1 MPPDNHSFFYIL
13 YSFRQIASFSSFRSA
28 AKKQKMMCENAYRRR
43 RHFLFFMGV
52 FAASRF
58 GTFGSA
64 FALAA
69 PSGFSITKHNKLCG
83 GLRRPAYVQLRGY
96 YNRTQQGAS
105 PVTQA
110 RNALALNIPTDMF
123 VLLPMFS
130 SKPKRKLCGG
140 LCRPAYVQLRG
151 YYSIFPS
158 FVKELIMIK

>member
-43 RHFLFFMGV
+43 RHFLFFTGV
-52 FAASRF
+52 FATSRF

-69 PSGFSITKHNKLCG
+69 PSGFSITKRKLCG
-83 GLRRPAYVQLRGY
+83 GLCRPAYVQLRGY

-105 PVTQA
+105 PVTPA
-110 RNALALNIPTDMF
+110 HNALALNMPTGMF
-123 VLLPMFS
+123 VLLSMF

-140 LCRPAYVQLRG
+140 LRRPAYVQLRG